1 MSSSPLT
8 IRPDPLA
15 LTWEPRGFVLIVDDC
30 CDAANV
36 LAELVRRLGHEA
48 HAVYDGREAIRQTA
62 LLSPDMVLLDIGMAE
77 VDGYD
82 VATSIRRQPGGSH
95 IVIVAITGFTG
106 EDAKRHAYRAGFDR
120 YLIKPTSLDD
130 LKELL
135 GILQP

>member
-1 MSSSPLT
+1 MVGQ
-8 IRPDPLA
+8 A

-62 LLSPDMVLLDIGMAE
+62 LLSPTWCGMAE

-82 VATSIRRQPGGSH
+82 VANSIR
-95 IVIVAITGFTG
+95 
-106 EDAKRHAYRAGFDR
+106 
-120 YLIKPTSLDD
+120 
-130 LKELL
+130 
-135 GILQP
+135 